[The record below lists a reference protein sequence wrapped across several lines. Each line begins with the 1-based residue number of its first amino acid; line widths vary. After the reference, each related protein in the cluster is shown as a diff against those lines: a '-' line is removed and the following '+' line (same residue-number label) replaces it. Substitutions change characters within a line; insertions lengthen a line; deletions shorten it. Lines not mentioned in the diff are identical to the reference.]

1 MRRRNPRGLCIRR
14 CHCAIQKWRGSMKI
28 KSLSLLGLLV
38 LALSIPSFSQTFR
51 GGITGTLTDP
61 SGAAIAGG
69 SVQAVNT
76 ETGLRRGVPSSSP
89 GEFTLQ
95 DLPLGTYELTVTEA
109 GFDKL
114 KIDKVA
120 VEVGKVT
127 SLRLTL
133 RVATQSQTV
142 EVTSQAFTLD
152 AETSTINQV
161 IPNRAVQDMPLNGRD
176 FTQLQKLAP
185 GWNGAGSLNGA
196 RTIQANQQLYS
207 TANNHT

>member
-76 ETGLRRGVPSSSP
+76 ETGLRRVVASSSS

-120 VEVGKVT
+120 GEVGKGT
-127 SLRLTL
+127 SLPPNPSG
-133 RVATQSQTV
+133 ATPAQTR
-142 EVTSQAFTLD
+142 EVTRPALS
-152 AETSTINQV
+152 
-161 IPNRAVQDMPLNGRD
+161 
-176 FTQLQKLAP
+176 
-185 GWNGAGSLNGA
+185 
-196 RTIQANQQLYS
+196 
-207 TANNHT
+207 H